1 MQICKKNA
9 FKLLRMAIPD
19 AKMQTEKQVFTLMHV
34 DTATVKKD
42 FHAAYAYFKE
52 ERRVFFG

>member
-9 FKLLRMAIPD
+9 FKLLHLAIQD
-19 AKMQTEKQVFTLMHV
+19 AKIQAEYQVFTLMHV

-42 FHAAYAYFKE
+42 YHAAYAYIKE
-52 ERRVFFG
+52 ERRVFFE

>member
-1 MQICKKNA
+1 MLKCRQK
-9 FKLLRMAIPD
+9 
-19 AKMQTEKQVFTLMHV
+19 VGFTLMHV